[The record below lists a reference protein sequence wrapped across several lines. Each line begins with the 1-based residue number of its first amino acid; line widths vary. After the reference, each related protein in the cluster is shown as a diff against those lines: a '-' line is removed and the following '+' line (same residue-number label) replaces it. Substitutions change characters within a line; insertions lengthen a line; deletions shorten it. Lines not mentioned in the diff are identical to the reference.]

1 MSESRFA
8 VRGWPE
14 GSKMSVA
21 LEAAGYDTLEHE
33 RTVKLLENFAEYE
46 DLVAKATAAH
56 AWGDFERAAVFSSMA
71 AQAAAHRHAGIFF
84 SKRLESILN
93 DIAGKLE
100 DKTSLR
106 RGPASSGRI
115 KRVLHVASHLV
126 EIGGHTKLLA
136 SWIGADK
143 NRAHSLALTR
153 HRGPVPAFVEA
164 EVRDAGG
171 TIYRVN
177 STPGRFLAW
186 ARQLRRIAADF
197 DLVVLHAHNEDVVPL
212 LAFGGSVAR
221 PPVALL
227 NHSDHMF
234 WLGTSISDIVV
245 NLRAAAESISIERRA
260 VAKSRS
266 TLVPTLVGAIER
278 SKSRRDAKLALGL
291 DPERI
296 ILFSA
301 AREPKYRTVHGVTFA
316 DTHVALLKR
325 FPQATLIVLGA
336 GEPKD
341 WKPAQDAV
349 PGQIVPMKGRSDP
362 RTFFEAADIYVDSF
376 PFVSST
382 SMMEAAGYGLPLVS
396 RFYESSAMDI
406 IGINHPGL
414 IDASIIAAS
423 DEDYVAT
430 LSRLVSDP
438 EYRGRSGAAAR
449 EAVEKLHR
457 PPGWLDL
464 LEAALARLESV
475 PLLDANEFL
484 ANAPVER
491 PHLGEPDSR
500 LNELFGIE
508 YGELDLARGYLG
520 VMPLR
525 DRLRYW
531 NGLRK
536 AGMFEDAKESIRL
549 LLPEW
554 VVRRLKDR

>member
-1 MSESRFA
+1 
-8 VRGWPE
+8 
-14 GSKMSVA
+14 MSVA
-21 LEAAGYDTLEHE
+21 LEAAGYDALEHE
-33 RTVKLLENFAEYE
+33 RTEKLLRNFGEYE
-46 DLVAKATAAH
+46 GLVAKVTAAH
-56 AWGDFERAAVFSSMA
+56 ARGDFERAAVFSSMA

-106 RGPASSGRI
+106 RGPASPGRI
-115 KRVLHVASHLV
+115 RRVLHVASHLV

-164 EVRDAGG
+164 EVRGAGG
-171 TIYRVN
+171 AIYRVN

-186 ARQLRRIAADF
+186 ARRLRSIASDF
-197 DLVVLHAHNEDVVPL
+197 DLVVLHTHNEDVVPL

-245 NLRAAAESISIERRA
+245 NLRAAAETISIERRA

-278 SKSRRDAKLALGL
+278 AKSRRDAKLALGL
-291 DPERI
+291 DPGRI

-362 RTFFEAADIYVDSF
+362 RTFFEAADVYVDSF

-438 EYRGRSGAAAR
+438 EYRERSGAAAR

-475 PLLDANEFL
+475 PLLDAKELL